1 MAPGRATSIIE
12 KEELKMNRVLRM
24 KRKIK
29 REREREGNIKVIK
42 EKRTEPDMR
51 RR

>member
-12 KEELKMNRVLRM
+12 KDELKMNRVLKM

-29 REREREGNIKVIK
+29 QEREREKKIDQRHQREEN
-42 EKRTEPDMR
+42 RT
-51 RR
+51 